1 MRRLRSQRGFTLV
14 EVLVVIVMSGIIFT
28 ATLNALDVFARASAT
43 DTLRN
48 EASDNARNAID
59 RLARQLRNVAAPS
72 IHYVGALE
80 EAEPY
85 SVTFQTIDS
94 QAPPKGS
101 TNAMNAM
108 RARYCLD
115 DSNTTNE
122 VIWLQIKRWTTETP
136 SPEHA
141 PSKTACPDLAGGDWE
156 SSQRLV
162 SYVTNRNGGQDRPLF
177 EYGPTSG
184 SVAQITTVEPK
195 IYIDVRP
202 GQKPGETAQTTTIQL
217 RNANRKPV
225 AAFTATV
232 IMGFVVRLDAS
243 CSEDPDGLAL
253 TYRWWEDGK
262 ELTTT
267 AQKYE
272 TGKLAEGSLH
282 VFKLEVT
289 DPGGLTN
296 TVEHEIKIKKV
307 GE

>member
-1 MRRLRSQRGFTLV
+1 MRALRSDRGFTLI
-14 EVLVVIVMSGIIFT
+14 EVLVALFMSAIMFT
-28 ATLNALDVFARASAT
+28 ATLNALDAFQRAST
-43 DTLRN
+43 GDTLRN
-48 EASDNARNAID
+48 EASDNARNTID

-80 EAEPY
+80 EAEPF
-85 SVTFQTIDS
+85 SITFQTVDTL
-94 QAPPKGS
+94 APPKGS
-101 TNAMNAM
+101 LNALNAM
-108 RARYCLD
+108 RTRYCLN
-115 DSNTTNE
+115 DSTPSKE
-122 VIWLQIKRWTTETP
+122 VIWVQTKRWTSENP

-141 PSKTACPDLAGGDWE
+141 PSKTACPDLTGGDWE
-156 SSQRLV
+156 SSQQLV
-162 SYVTNRNGGQDRPLF
+162 SFVTNRNGGQDRPLF

-202 GQKPGETAQTTTIQL
+202 GQKPGETAQSTTIQL

-225 AAFTATV
+225 AAFTATE
-232 IMGFVVRLDAS
+232 INAVVRLDAS
-243 CSEDPDGLAL
+243 SSEDPDGLAL

-262 ELTTT
+262 ELPST

-272 TGKLAEGSLH
+272 TGKLTEGSVH

-296 TVEHEIKIKKV
+296 TVEHEVKIKKV